1 MAKSTSEEFSRALR
15 LLPTSLRVAVSDL
28 PESITSRAE
37 ELRLRAGRPM
47 GVVIGDGETAIAPL
61 VYITPAELQMV
72 LEIATRASV
81 HSYSESIRQGF
92 VTAEGGCR
100 LGLCGMAAC
109 EDGKISGMRRLSSI
123 CIRIP
128 HERRGCADGI
138 LPQLMQG
145 GFRSTLIISP
155 PGGGKT
161 TLLRELIRHLS
172 DGGARV
178 SLADERSEVAGCFE
192 GRPCFDVGK
201 STDVLTAAPKGEG
214 VFLMLRAMSPQIIA
228 FDEITTPAD
237 VEACDASAN
246 CGVRLLTTAHG
257 ASLTDL
263 TDRPLYR
270 RLLER
275 RIFDRAVIIENRAGR
290 RTYTVEELK

>member
-1 MAKSTSEEFSRALR
+1 M
-15 LLPTSLRVAVSDL
+15 
-28 PESITSRAE
+28 
-37 ELRLRAGRPM
+37 
-47 GVVIGDGETAIAPL
+47 
-61 VYITPAELQMV
+61 
-72 LEIATRASV
+72 
-81 HSYSESIRQGF
+81 
-92 VTAEGGCR
+92 
-100 LGLCGMAAC
+100 
-109 EDGKISGMRRLSSI
+109 
-123 CIRIP
+123 
-128 HERRGCADGI
+128 
-138 LPQLMQG
+138 
-145 GFRSTLIISP
+145 
-155 PGGGKT
+155 
-161 TLLRELIRHLS
+161 S